1 MLLVAGAFWSSC
13 LFTEHSSA
21 GKAAIVHDLASIA
34 AIKPSLTV
42 IWNIWSFFLLKF
54 GAVRGSLLG
63 ACLLGASELT
73 ISFND
78 TVIASVKP
86 VEAILGWC
94 WHLILVAFGLP
105 LSDAH
110 HPCAANNLSS

>member
-1 MLLVAGAFWSSC
+1 MLLEAGAFWRSC

-54 GAVRGSLLG
+54 GALRGFLLG
-63 ACLLGASELT
+63 ARLLGASELT
-73 ISFND
+73 VSSND
-78 TVIASVKP
+78 TVIASIKP
-86 VEAILGWC
+86 VEAVLGWGR
-94 WHLILVAFGLP
+94 HLILVAFWLP

-110 HPCAANNLSS
+110 HSCAANNLSS